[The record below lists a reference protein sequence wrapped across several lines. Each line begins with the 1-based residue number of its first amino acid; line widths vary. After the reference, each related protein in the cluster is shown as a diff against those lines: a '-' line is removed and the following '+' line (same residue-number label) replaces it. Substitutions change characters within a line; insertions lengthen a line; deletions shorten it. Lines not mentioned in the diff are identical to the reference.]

1 MPVFDFNN
9 SPQDGKDPECTYK
22 VFYSNESET
31 SAEHP
36 ILVLDN
42 SAGELKHH
50 SSGMFINPIRRTA
63 FEFKGESGTVSAD
76 ILQIDAR
83 FVSLLKWLGENHINV
98 RLSGAAREDGYAV
111 YKIREIAFG
120 GGVKLSAEDGFLQFM
135 IERLLASDAPS
146 EELPDEDEEEA
157 GDSMKLT
164 SIQSI
169 TDFIT
174 CAGRT
179 LPDNI
184 RLWARRNL
192 AVARSHEVSA
202 EERRHAQRALSTM
215 MNIQWKGNYFEA
227 IDPDEARRILDE
239 ELYGMEHV
247 KQRIIETIIQI
258 NRTHTLPAYGL
269 LLVGP
274 AGTGKSQIAY
284 AVARILKLPWTTLDM
299 SSINDPEQLTG
310 SSRIYANAKPGIIMD
325 AFSMAGESN
334 LVFIINELDK
344 AASGKGNGNPA
355 DVLLTLLDN
364 LGFTDNY
371 IECMIPT
378 SGVYPIATAN
388 DKDQISAPLMSRFA
402 VIEIPDYTSEE
413 KKVIFSKYAL
423 PKVLKR
429 MGMHEEECV
438 LTPDGLDA
446 VIELH
451 RDTSGIRDL
460 EQAAEHIAA
469 NALYQ
474 IEVDHVR
481 SVSFDAGMVRKLLDA
496 FQA

>member
-1 MPVFDFNN
+1 MAVFDFSN
-9 SPQDGKDPECTYK
+9 SPSDNKEAICTYET
-22 VFYSNESET
+22 FASNESEAT
-31 SAEHP
+31 EDNP

-42 SAGELKHH
+42 KNKKWSHH
-50 SSGMFINPIRRTA
+50 SVGKFTNPIKRTS
-63 FEFKGESGTVSAD
+63 FEFEEEDGVVSAD
-76 ILQIDAR
+76 ILKIDSR
-83 FVSLLKWLGENHINV
+83 FVSLLQWLGENHINV
-98 RLSGAAREDGYAV
+98 RLSGVNKEDGYAV

-120 GGVKLSAEDGFLQFM
+120 GGTKLSAEDGFLQFM
-135 IERLLASDAPS
+135 IERLLSSNAPS
-146 EELPDEDEEEA
+146 EEEVDEETLEM

-169 TDFIT
+169 TDFMN

-192 AVARSHEVSA
+192 AVARSNEVSP
-202 EERRHAQRALSTM
+202 EEKRHAQRALSIM
-215 MNIQWKGNYFEA
+215 MNIKWKNNYFKA
-227 IDPDEARRILDE
+227 IDPKEARRILDE
-239 ELYGMEHV
+239 ELYGMEQV
-247 KQRIIETIIQI
+247 KQRIIETVIQI
-258 NRTHTLPAYGL
+258 NRTHTLPAYGI

-310 SSRIYANAKPGIIMD
+310 SSRVYANAKPGIIME

-371 IECMIPT
+371 MECMIPT
-378 SGVYPIATAN
+378 VGVYPIATAN
-388 DKDQISAPLMSRFA
+388 DKSMISAPLMSRFA
-402 VIEIPDYTSEE
+402 VIEIPDYTPEE
-413 KKVIFSKYAL
+413 KKVIFSKFAL

-429 MGMHEEECV
+429 MGLNASECV
-438 LTPDGLDA
+438 LTDEGLDA
-446 VIELH
+446 IIDVFSN
-451 RDTSGIRDL
+451 TSGIRDL

-469 NALYQ
+469 NSLYQ
-474 IEVDHVR
+474 IEVDKVD
-481 SVSFDAGMVRKLLDA
+481 SVKVTAEMVRKL
-496 FQA
+496 FG

>member
-1 MPVFDFNN
+1 MPVFDF
-9 SPQDGKDPECTYK
+9 SGASDKKPGVQSECTYTT
-22 VFYSNESET
+22 FQSNEKET
-31 SAEHP
+31 SPEKP
-36 ILVLDN
+36 IMILDN
-42 SAGELKHH
+42 SSRQWKHH
-50 SSGMFINPIRRTA
+50 SCGIFTNPIKRTS
-63 FEFKGESGTVSAD
+63 FEFKEDDGVFSAD
-76 ILQIDAR
+76 IISIDSR

-98 RLSGAAREDGYAV
+98 RLSGENKENGYAV
-111 YKIREIAFG
+111 YRIRETAFG
-120 GGVKLSAEDGFLQFM
+120 GGTKLSAEDGFLQFM
-135 IERLLASDAPS
+135 IERLLASSAPA
-146 EELPDEDEEEA
+146 EIVEDEDEEET
-157 GDSMKLT
+157 GDEMKLT

-169 TDFIT
+169 TDFMT

-192 AVARSHEVSA
+192 AVARSHEVSP
-202 EERRHAQRALSTM
+202 EERRHAQRALSIM
-215 MNIQWKGNYFEA
+215 MNVQWKSNYFEA
-227 IDPDEARRILDE
+227 IDPQEARRILDE
-239 ELYGMEHV
+239 ELYGMESV

-310 SSRIYANAKPGIIMD
+310 SSRIYANAKPGIIME
-325 AFSMAGESN
+325 AFSAAGESN

-371 IECMIPT
+371 MECMVPT
-378 SGVYPIATAN
+378 VGVYPIATAN
-388 DKDQISAPLMSRFA
+388 DKSQISAPLMSRFA
-402 VIEIPDYTSEE
+402 VIDIPDYTSEE
-413 KKVIFSKYAL
+413 KKIIFSKYVL

-429 MGMHEEECV
+429 ISLKAEECV
-438 LTPDGLDA
+438 VTEDGLDA
-446 VIELH
+446 IVELH
-451 RDTSGIRDL
+451 KNTSGIRDL

-474 IEVDHVR
+474 IEVDHLTGVT
-481 SVSFDAGMVRKLLDA
+481 FNAEMVRGLLS
-496 FQA
+496 

>member
-1 MPVFDFNN
+1 MPVFDFSNTPKEKN
-9 SPQDGKDPECTYK
+9 TAECTYT
-22 VFYSNESET
+22 VFRSNEKTMSPEK
-31 SAEHP
+31 P
-36 ILVLDN
+36 VLVLDN
-42 SAGELKHH
+42 SQRKWNHH
-50 SSGMFINPIRRTA
+50 SIGMFTNQIKRSA
-63 FEFKGESGTVSAD
+63 FEFKEEDGTTVSSD
-76 ILQIDAR
+76 ILEIDAR
-83 FVSLLKWLGENHINV
+83 FVSLLRWLGENHINV
-98 RLSGAAREDGYAV
+98 RLSGENREDGYAV
-111 YKIREIAFG
+111 CRIREIAFG
-120 GGVKLSAEDGFLQFM
+120 GGTKLSAEDGFLQFM
-135 IERLLASDAPS
+135 IDRLLASAAPA
-146 EELPDEDEEEA
+146 EETAEDEQEES
-157 GDSMKLT
+157 GDDMKLT

-169 TDFIT
+169 TDFMT

-192 AVARSHEVSA
+192 AVARSNEVSP
-202 EERRHAQRALSTM
+202 EERRHAQRALSIM
-215 MNIQWKGNYFEA
+215 MNIQWKNNYFEA

-239 ELYGMEHV
+239 ELYGMERV

-310 SSRIYANAKPGIIMD
+310 SSRIYANAKPGIILE
-325 AFSMAGESN
+325 AFSVAGESN

-371 IECMIPT
+371 IECMVPT
-378 SGVYPIATAN
+378 VGVYPIATAN
-388 DKDQISAPLMSRFA
+388 DKSQISAPLMSRFA
-402 VIEIPDYTSEE
+402 VIDIPDYTPEE
-413 KKVIFSKYAL
+413 KKIIFSRFAL
-423 PKVLKR
+423 PKVLNR
-429 MGMHEEECV
+429 MGLRKNECIVTEEA
-438 LTPDGLDA
+438 LD
-446 VIELH
+446 VIIQKYA
-451 RDTSGIRDL
+451 DTTGIRDL

-474 IEVDHVR
+474 IEVNHVKE
-481 SVSFDAGMVRKLLDA
+481 VVFEPDVVDTLLG
-496 FQA
+496 

>member
-1 MPVFDFNN
+1 MPVFDFSN
-9 SPQDGKDPECTYK
+9 PESTTTTTEATYTTFHSDK
-22 VFYSNESET
+22 NVATPED
-31 SAEHP
+31 P
-36 ILVLDN
+36 ILLLDN
-42 SAGELKHH
+42 ATRQWAHH
-50 SSGMFINPIRRTA
+50 SCGVFTNPAKHTA
-63 FEFKGESGTVSAD
+63 FEFEEEDGIISAN
-76 ILQIDAR
+76 ILQIDSR
-83 FVSLLKWLGENHINV
+83 FVSLIKWLGENHINV
-98 RLSGAAREDGYAV
+98 RLSGKNLPNGYAV
-111 YKIREIAFG
+111 YKIREIAYG
-120 GGVKLSAEDGFLQFM
+120 GATKLSAEDGFLQFM
-135 IERLLASDAPS
+135 MERLFSSSSPIDETL
-146 EELPDEDEEEA
+146 EDEDSEL
-157 GDSMKLT
+157 GDDMKLT

-192 AVARSHEVSA
+192 AVAKSHEVSP
-202 EERRHAQRALSTM
+202 EERRHAQRALSIM
-215 MNIQWKGNYFEA
+215 MNIQWKTDYFES

-239 ELYGMEHV
+239 ELYGMERV

-310 SSRIYANAKPGIIMD
+310 SSRIYANAKTGIIMD
-325 AFSMAGESN
+325 AFAMAGESN

-388 DKDQISAPLMSRFA
+388 DKSQISAPLMSRFA
-402 VIEIPDYTSEE
+402 VIDIPDYTPKE
-413 KKVIFSKYAL
+413 KKVIFSKFAL
-423 PKVLKR
+423 PKILKR
-429 MGMHEEECV
+429 MSLKESECIV
-438 LTPDGLDA
+438 SPEALDA
-446 VIELH
+446 VIEKFS
-451 RDTSGIRDL
+451 DTTGIRDL

-474 IEVDHVR
+474 IEVNHVS
-481 SVSFDAGMVRKLLDA
+481 SVTFDAAMVKELFD
-496 FQA
+496 

>member
-9 SPQDGKDPECTYK
+9 SPQDSRIPECTYK
-22 VFYSNESET
+22 VFYTSSPES
-31 SAEHP
+31 SPEHP

-42 SAGELKHH
+42 KAGKLVHH
-50 SSGMFINPIRRTA
+50 SNGIFTNPIRRTA
-63 FEFKGESGTVSAD
+63 FEFKGEEGTVSED
-76 ILQIDAR
+76 ILEIDAR
-83 FVSLLKWLGENHINV
+83 FVSLLKWLGENHIHV
-98 RLSGAAREDGYAV
+98 RLSGAVKEGKYAV

-120 GGVKLSAEDGFLQFM
+120 GGSKLSAEDGFLQFM
-135 IERLLASDAPS
+135 IERLLSSDPPS
-146 EELPDEDEEEA
+146 QEIPDEDEEET

-169 TDFIT
+169 TDFMN

-192 AVARSHEVSA
+192 AVAKSNEVSP
-202 EERRHAQRALSTM
+202 EERRHAQRALSIM

-227 IDPDEARRILDE
+227 IDPEEARRILDE
-239 ELYGMEHV
+239 ELYGMESV

-269 LLVGP
+269 LLIGP

-299 SSINDPEQLTG
+299 SSIND
-310 SSRIYANAKPGIIMD
+310 
-325 AFSMAGESN
+325 AGESN

-371 IECMIPT
+371 MECMIPT

-402 VIEIPDYTSEE
+402 VIEIPDYTAEE
-413 KKVIFSKYAL
+413 KKVIFSRYAL
-423 PKVLKR
+423 PKALKR
-429 MGMHEEECV
+429 IGMEEKECI
-438 LTPDGLDA
+438 LTPEGLDT

-451 RDTSGIRDL
+451 KNTSGIRDL

-474 IEVDHVR
+474 IEVDHVK
-481 SVSFDAGMVRKLLDA
+481 SVAFDGEMVRKLLG
-496 FQA
+496 

>member
-1 MPVFDFNN
+1 MPVFDFSDIPN
-9 SPQDGKDPECTYK
+9 DKKDSECTYTT
-22 VFYSNESET
+22 FRSNEKET
-31 SAEHP
+31 SPEKP
-36 ILVLDN
+36 ILLLSN
-42 SAGELKHH
+42 SKRRWKHH
-50 SSGMFINPIRRTA
+50 SCGVFTNPKKQTT
-63 FEFKGESGTVSAD
+63 FEFKEDDGTVSAD
-76 ILQIDAR
+76 ILRVDAR
-83 FVSLLKWLGENHINV
+83 FTGLLRWLGENHINV
-98 RLSGAAREDGYAV
+98 RLSGENQKDGYAV

-120 GGVKLSAEDGFLQFM
+120 GGTKLSAEDGFLQFM
-135 IERLLASDAPS
+135 IERLLASNAPS
-146 EELPDEDEEEA
+146 EEHSDEDLDEM
-157 GDSMKLT
+157 GDDMKLT
-164 SIQSI
+164 SLQSI
-169 TDFIT
+169 TDFMT

-184 RLWARRNL
+184 QLWARRNL
-192 AVARSHEVSA
+192 AVARSHEVSP
-202 EERRHAQRALSTM
+202 EERRHAQRALSIM
-215 MNIQWKGNYFEA
+215 MNIQWKNNYFEA
-227 IDPDEARRILDE
+227 IDPKEARRILDE
-239 ELYGMEHV
+239 ELYGMERV

-310 SSRIYANAKPGIIMD
+310 SSRIYANAKPGIIME

-371 IECMIPT
+371 MECMIPT
-378 SGVYPIATAN
+378 VGVYPIATAN

-402 VIEIPDYTSEE
+402 VIDIPDYTSDE
-413 KKVIFSKYAL
+413 KKIIFSKFAL

-429 MGMHEEECV
+429 MGLREEECIV
-438 LTPDGLDA
+438 TEEALDA
-446 VIELH
+446 VIEQFAN
-451 RDTSGIRDL
+451 TSGIRDL

-474 IEVDHVR
+474 IEVDHVER
-481 SVSFDAGMVRKLLDA
+481 VVFDGAMVRSLLA
-496 FQA
+496 

>member
-1 MPVFDFNN
+1 MPVFDFSDAPDKKN
-9 SPQDGKDPECTYK
+9 PAECTYTT
-22 VFYSNESET
+22 FHSSEPEA
-31 SAEHP
+31 SPEKP
-36 ILVLDN
+36 ILILDN
-42 SAGELKHH
+42 SRKKWQHH
-50 SSGMFINPIRRTA
+50 SCGMFTNPVKRTT
-63 FEFKGESGTVSAD
+63 FEFNEEDGTVSTD
-76 ILQIDAR
+76 ILKIDAR
-83 FVSLLKWLGENHINV
+83 FVSLLKWLGENHISV
-98 RLSGAAREDGYAV
+98 RLSGENRPEGYAV
-111 YKIREIAFG
+111 YKIRETAFG
-120 GGVKLSAEDGFLQFM
+120 GGTKLSAEDGFLQFM
-135 IERLLASDAPS
+135 IERLFASNAPGEAES
-146 EELPDEDEEEA
+146 DESLEEA
-157 GDSMKLT
+157 GDDMKLT
-164 SIQSI
+164 SLQSI
-169 TDFIT
+169 TDFMN

-192 AVARSHEVSA
+192 AVARSHEVSP
-202 EERRHAQRALSTM
+202 EERRHAQRALSIM
-215 MNIQWKGNYFEA
+215 MNVQWKSNYFES
-227 IDPDEARRILDE
+227 IDPKEARRILDE
-239 ELYGMEHV
+239 ELYGMERV

-371 IECMIPT
+371 MECTIPT
-378 SGVYPIATAN
+378 VGVYPIATAN
-388 DKDQISAPLMSRFA
+388 DKAQISAPLMSRFA
-402 VIEIPDYTSEE
+402 VIDIPDYTAEE
-413 KKVIFSKYAL
+413 KKIIFSRFAL

-429 MGMHEEECV
+429 MGLKAGECV
-438 LTPDGLDA
+438 VAPDGLDA
-446 VIELH
+446 VVEFFAG
-451 RDTSGIRDL
+451 TSGIRDL

-474 IEVDHVR
+474 IEVDHV
-481 SVSFDAGMVRKLLDA
+481 SEVVFDREMVMNLLG
-496 FQA
+496 

>member
-1 MPVFDFNN
+1 MPVFDF
-9 SPQDGKDPECTYK
+9 SGASDKKPGVQSECTYTT
-22 VFYSNESET
+22 FQSNEKET
-31 SAEHP
+31 SPEKP
-36 ILVLDN
+36 IMILDN
-42 SAGELKHH
+42 SSRQWKHH
-50 SSGMFINPIRRTA
+50 SCGIFTNPIKRTS
-63 FEFKGESGTVSAD
+63 FEFKEDDGVFSAD
-76 ILQIDAR
+76 IISIDSR

-98 RLSGAAREDGYAV
+98 RLSGENKENGYAV
-111 YKIREIAFG
+111 YKIRETAFG
-120 GGVKLSAEDGFLQFM
+120 GGTKLSAEDGFLQFM
-135 IERLLASDAPS
+135 IERLLASSAPA
-146 EELPDEDEEEA
+146 EIVEDEDEEET
-157 GDSMKLT
+157 GDEMKLT

-169 TDFIT
+169 TDFMT

-192 AVARSHEVSA
+192 AVARSHEVSP
-202 EERRHAQRALSTM
+202 EERRHAQRALSIM
-215 MNIQWKGNYFEA
+215 MNVQWKSNYFEA
-227 IDPDEARRILDE
+227 IDPQEARRILDE
-239 ELYGMEHV
+239 ELYGMESV

-310 SSRIYANAKPGIIMD
+310 SSRIYANAKPGIIME
-325 AFSMAGESN
+325 AFSAAGESN

-371 IECMIPT
+371 MECMVPT
-378 SGVYPIATAN
+378 VGVYPIATAN
-388 DKDQISAPLMSRFA
+388 DKSQISAPLMSRFA
-402 VIEIPDYTSEE
+402 VIDIPDYTSEE
-413 KKVIFSKYAL
+413 KKIIFSKYVL

-429 MGMHEEECV
+429 ISLKAEECV
-438 LTPDGLDA
+438 VTEDGLDA
-446 VIELH
+446 IVELH
-451 RDTSGIRDL
+451 KNTSGIRDL

-474 IEVDHVR
+474 IEVDHLTGVT
-481 SVSFDAGMVRKLLDA
+481 FNAEMVRGLLS
-496 FQA
+496 